1 MDVPFAWR
9 EHQVAPFPFSCL
21 QLSVLG
27 TPLVKLDAEAGAS
40 LTASLRTDG
49 VPRPLPADR
58 RASLFRCCEQV
69 ALALRDVPLDPEA
82 RGYFER
88 LQKLATVVLS
98 VKG

>member
-21 QLSVLG
+21 QLSVSG
-27 TPLVKLDAEAGAS
+27 IPLVKLDAEVGAS

-49 VPRPLPADR
+49 MPRPLPADR

-69 ALALRDVPLDPEA
+69 GAALREVPLDPGA
-82 RGYFER
+82 RSYFER
-88 LQKLATVVLS
+88 LQELATVVLS
-98 VKG
+98 VRG